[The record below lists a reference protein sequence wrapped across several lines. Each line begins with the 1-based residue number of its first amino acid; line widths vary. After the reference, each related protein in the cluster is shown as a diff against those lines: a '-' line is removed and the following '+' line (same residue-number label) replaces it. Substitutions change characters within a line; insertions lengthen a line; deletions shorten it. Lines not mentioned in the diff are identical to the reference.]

1 MSKKFYIALILTSI
15 FVFPL
20 YPQDGEK
27 GDKIEGDLYKNERLG
42 LTIPLPAGEWYVK
55 DTSQGGAA
63 VFVLSSPEWGDFN
76 LVLVM
81 MPSVIGIKTAEDRN
95 AQLSNYFGDKYE
107 KVAIEKG
114 SIDGRETGILIYNYK
129 GEEANQRSYTHVL
142 VVDKQTYLLQ
152 LTGPEPK
159 WLENEQELENIFAGM
174 SLFER
179 KVATPQE
186 EKPKEKV
193 ELEAVPEEIETHA
206 IISHH
211 FLKLDIEPASN
222 GLKVYDKFTAEIT
235 EDNVKQV
242 AFYLWEMDVDS
253 VKMDGR
259 DLAFSL
265 EPWRDYARKLVIN
278 LNRAYSS
285 GEKIELEYSAHKDD
299 FISEASEGLISGY
312 NIFGQVREKS
322 TYTSHIFYYPIDNE
336 NATTGEVWITVP
348 PGYKAISVGKLL
360 EEYSEGGKITYRW
373 KTDIA
378 IPRILP
384 FAFAVAEYEKY
395 STKTESGMEI
405 EVYTWKEFEEHALKR
420 VEVIKDIA
428 DFETKLHGKFPFEK
442 LAYIH
447 VIPKEGV
454 AGVSLPTM
462 ILLSDQFFKSDISY
476 DVIKK
481 SVTGAM
487 SGPLVL
493 ADEMSHQWNIY
504 AVSFPNEL
512 GEGMAQYT
520 DTLFAEH
527 IGGREVLSKHMDYYL
542 NLYVSAIANA
552 PDKPIASKEV
562 YQTKAYSS
570 IAFCK
575 GALVLNMLRYVLG
588 DKAYFEA
595 YRHIFENYFGK
606 EADFDAFQKMM
617 EDKSGQ
623 SLDWFFEQWYHRAGY
638 PKYEV
643 TLGNVAQ
650 KADKYEVSVAIT
662 QTQREDAY
670 KMPMDITFL
679 AGDSEK
685 TFEKVMIEGREKK
698 LTFEL
703 DFKPEKVVLD
713 RDGMLLKEVEYK

>member
-1 MSKKFYIALILTSI
+1 
-15 FVFPL
+15 
-20 YPQDGEK
+20 
-27 GDKIEGDLYKNERLG
+27 
-42 LTIPLPAGEWYVK
+42 
-55 DTSQGGAA
+55 
-63 VFVLSSPEWGDFN
+63 
-76 LVLVM
+76 
-81 MPSVIGIKTAEDRN
+81 
-95 AQLSNYFGDKYE
+95 
-107 KVAIEKG
+107 
-114 SIDGRETGILIYNYK
+114 
-129 GEEANQRSYTHVL
+129 
-142 VVDKQTYLLQ
+142 
-152 LTGPEPK
+152 
-159 WLENEQELENIFAGM
+159 
-174 SLFER
+174 LFER
-179 KVATPQE
+179 TAAAPQE
-186 EKPKEKV
+186 EKPEEKV
-193 ELEAVPEEIETHA
+193 EPEAPPKEIETNA
-206 IISHH
+206 DIKHH
-211 FLKLDIEPASN
+211 FLKLDIDPASG
-222 GLKVYDKFTAEIT
+222 GLKVNDKFTVEIT
-235 EDNVKQV
+235 GDDVRQV
-242 AFYLWEMDVDS
+242 AFYVGEMDVDF
-253 VKMDGR
+253 MRTGDR

-265 EPWRDYARKLVIN
+265 EPLNEVIKKLVIN
-278 LNRAYSS
+278 LDKAFPS
-285 GEKIELEYSAHKDD
+285 GEMIELEYSAHKDD
-299 FISEASEGLISGY
+299 FISKSPGELIAGY
-312 NIFGQVREKS
+312 NILGQVREKS
-322 TYTSHIFYYPIDNE
+322 SYTSHVVYYPVDNE

-348 PGYKAISVGKLL
+348 VGYMAVSVGRLL
-360 EEYSEGGKITYRW
+360 EEHSEGERITYRW

-378 IPRILP
+378 VPRILP
-384 FAFAVAEYEKY
+384 FAFAAAKYEKY
-395 STKTESGMEI
+395 STKTDSGMEI

-420 VEVIKDIA
+420 LKIIKDIA

-442 LAYIH
+442 LAFVH
-447 VIPKEGV
+447 VIPEKGL

-481 SVTGAM
+481 SVTGSM

-542 NLYVSAIANA
+542 NLYISAIANA

-588 DKAYFEA
+588 DEVYFEA

-606 EADFDAFQKMM
+606 KADFDAFQKMM

-623 SLDWFFEQWYHRAGY
+623 SLDWFFEQWYHRTGY

-643 TLGNVAQ
+643 TLENVTP
-650 KADKYEVSVAIT
+650 KADKYDVTVNIR
-662 QTQREDAY
+662 QTQEADVY
-670 KMPMDITFL
+670 KMPMDISFL
-679 AGDSEK
+679 SGDSEK
-685 TFEKVMIEGREKK
+685 NFEKVMIEGREIK

-713 RDGMLLKEVEYK
+713 KDGML

>member
-1 MSKKFYIALILTSI
+1 MYKKLCLVLILAL
-15 FVFPL
+15 VFLCPL
-20 YPQDGEK
+20 YPQDSEK
-27 GDKIEGDLYKNERLG
+27 GDKIEGDVYKNERLG
-42 LTIPLPAGEWYVK
+42 CMIQLPEGQWYVK

-63 VFVLSSPEWGDFN
+63 VFVLTSPEWGDFN
-76 LVLVM
+76 MVLVM

-95 AQLSNYFGDKYE
+95 TQLSNYFGEKYE
-107 KVAIEKG
+107 TVAIEKG
-114 SIDGRETGILIYNYK
+114 DIDGRETGILIYNYK
-129 GEEANQRSYTHVL
+129 GEEANQRSYTHVF
-142 VVDKQTYLLQ
+142 VVNKQTYLLQ
-152 LTGPEPK
+152 LSGPEPK
-159 WLENEQELENIFAGM
+159 WLENEQKLESLFAGI

-179 KVATPQE
+179 KAATPQE

-193 ELEAVPEEIETHA
+193 EPEAPPEEIETNA
-206 IISHH
+206 NIKHH
-211 FLKLDIEPASN
+211 FLKLDIDPASG
-222 GLKVYDKFTAEIT
+222 GLKVYDKFTVEIAG
-235 EDNVKQV
+235 DDVQQV
-242 AFYLWEMDVDS
+242 TFYVWEMDVDFIR
-253 VKMDGR
+253 MGDR

-265 EPWRDYARKLVIN
+265 EPLREGVKKLVIN
-278 LNRAYSS
+278 LDKAFKS
-285 GEKIELEYSAHKDD
+285 GEMIELEYSAHKDD
-299 FISEASEGLISGY
+299 FISEYPGELIAGY

-322 TYTSHIFYYPIDNE
+322 SYTSHVVYYPVDND

-348 PGYKAISVGKLL
+348 VGYMAVSVGKLL
-360 EEYSEGGKITYRW
+360 GEHSEGGRITYRW

-378 IPRILP
+378 VPRILP

-395 STKTESGMEI
+395 STKTDSGMAI

-420 VEVIKDIA
+420 VKVIKDIA
-428 DFETKLHGKFPFEK
+428 DFEIKLHGKFPFEK
-442 LAYIH
+442 LAFVH
-447 VIPKEGV
+447 VIPEKGL

-462 ILLSDQFFKSDISY
+462 ILLSDHFFKSDISY
-476 DVIKK
+476 DLIKK
-481 SVTGAM
+481 SVTGSM

-588 DKAYFEA
+588 DEAYFEA

-606 EADFDAFQKMM
+606 TADFDAFQKMM

-623 SLDWFFEQWYHRAGY
+623 SLDWFFEQWYHRTGY

-643 TLGNVAQ
+643 TLENVTP
-650 KADKYEVSVAIT
+650 KADKYDVTVNIR
-662 QTQREDAY
+662 QTQEADVY
-670 KMPMDITFL
+670 KMPMDISFL

-685 TFEKVMIEGREKK
+685 NFEKVMIEGREIK

-713 RDGMLLKEVEYK
+713 KDGMLLKDVEYK